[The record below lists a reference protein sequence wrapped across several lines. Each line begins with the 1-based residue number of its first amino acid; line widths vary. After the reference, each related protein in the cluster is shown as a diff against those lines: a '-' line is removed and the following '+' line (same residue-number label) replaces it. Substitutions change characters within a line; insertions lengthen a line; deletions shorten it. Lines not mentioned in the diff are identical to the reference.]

1 MESLQWFADAGY
13 STQRLI
19 SQSVKG
25 MNVVRFDHIAFE
37 VSDLEQSIEFYRESL
52 GFMQKWRHRNEE
64 ENEECVFLT
73 LGDVRLELL
82 VRLDGKSEGLPEPQT
97 PYCPHLALG
106 VDDLDAA
113 VEQLRANAVPI
124 LRGPLSVEG
133 KVRWLYF
140 ADPDQNVIELVEWHA
155 ER

>member
-1 MESLQWFADAGY
+1 M
-13 STQRLI
+13 R
-19 SQSVKG
+19 
-25 MNVVRFDHIAFE
+25 MDHVAFE
-37 VSDLEQSIEFYRESL
+37 VSDLEKGIAFYGNAL
-52 GFMQKWRHRNEE
+52 GFVESWRHRNEA

-82 VRLDGKSEGLPEPQT
+82 VRLDGTFKGLPAPQT
-97 PYCPHLALG
+97 PYCPHLAIG
-106 VDDLDAA
+106 VDDLDEAL
-113 VEQLRANAVPI
+113 EKLRANDVSI

-140 ADPDQNVIELVEWHA
+140 ADPDQNVIELVEWHE